1 MYETPDLPCG
11 TPREFFPLTQLE
23 NNLVVM
29 EKTTAHIGHQI
40 NGIDETLLLKRI
52 NSDSYDDAGRRPSST
67 ELSELS
73 MKAATE
79 VA

>member
-1 MYETPDLPCG
+1 
-11 TPREFFPLTQLE
+11 
-23 NNLVVM
+23 M

-40 NGIDETLLLKRI
+40 NGIDETLLLKKI
-52 NSDSYDDAGRRPSST
+52 DSDSYDDAGRRPSST